1 MREKSGVLRG
11 KTRFDEYRV
20 VTNLTLDRAA
30 IGIAKHYEMQIK
42 AVEELRGRI
51 PHTVVIVWTG
61 AELKVKISEGSDL
74 GSVRPN
80 LHTAVY
86 DGHRPASDS
95 LVYDICQ
102 EAAVQIWKMS
112 RRFHGVMIL
121 FTGCAEVFHLDSP

>member
-42 AVEELRGRI
+42 AVEEFCLGRI
-51 PHTVVIVWTG
+51 PHTIVIVWTG
-61 AELKVKISEGSDL
+61 AELKVKISEDSDL
-74 GSVRPN
+74 GSIRPN

-86 DGHRPASDS
+86 DDTADQISSPNSCQIANFDAIPAPS
-95 LVYDICQ
+95 
-102 EAAVQIWKMS
+102 
-112 RRFHGVMIL
+112 
-121 FTGCAEVFHLDSP
+121 